1 MRQLEHLGIPTIAKR
16 NALYLVYAGD
26 SIPPVLGVPGD
37 LVSEESALCR
47 NRKLSRS
54 DPGFAKEG
62 PRGFASQHKKKNTC
76 SQDLRANEIGRAKLD
91 YSKLMIRID
100 LVQRISL

>member
-1 MRQLEHLGIPTIAKR
+1 MRRLEHLGILTIAKR

-37 LVSEESALCR
+37 PVSEESALFR

-62 PRGFASQHKKKNTC
+62 PRGFASQHK
-76 SQDLRANEIGRAKLD
+76 EIHAHKTSVQTKLD
-91 YSKLMIRID
+91 GPSCITL
-100 LVQRISL
+100 S

>member
-1 MRQLEHLGIPTIAKR
+1 MRQLEHLGIPTITKR

-37 LVSEESALCR
+37 PVSEESALCR

-62 PRGFASQHKKKNTC
+62 PRGFASQHKKKYMLTRPPCKRNWTG
-76 SQDLRANEIGRAKLD
+76 QIGLF
-91 YSKLMIRID
+91 
-100 LVQRISL
+100 